1 MSETQDYKKEIS
13 LTFAAGCS
21 GYVRDLFARR
31 LDNLN
36 EVLKDDEARRVFSR
50 DDMVAMAFE
59 AIQLAKMLASITK
72 AEAVNA

>member
-13 LTFAAGCS
+13 LTFAADCA

-36 EVLKDDEARRVFSR
+36 EVLRDNEARRVFSR
-50 DDMVAMAFE
+50 DELVNMAFE
-59 AIQLAKMLASITK
+59 SIQLAKMLAEITK
-72 AEAVNA
+72 EVSHA